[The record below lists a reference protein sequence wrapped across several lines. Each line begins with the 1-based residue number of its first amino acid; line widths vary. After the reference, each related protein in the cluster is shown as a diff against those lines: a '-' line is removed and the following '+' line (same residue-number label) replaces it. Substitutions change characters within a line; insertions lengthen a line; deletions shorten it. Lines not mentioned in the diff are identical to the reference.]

1 MAVGGARGTT
11 LERASCRHAPSRT
24 FEQPLRDR
32 PLRARTAL
40 EGSPAAGAGRLTS
53 ATSSY
58 HDATAPTV
66 SLTAERG
73 TDHNGWYNHA
83 VAWTPAQT
91 DATSG
96 ADSCQAA
103 VVYSGPDSA
112 TASMTRTCTDLAG
125 NAGSASVSFKY
136 DATNPT
142 VSLTPDRATDHNG
155 WYDQAVTWTPS
166 QTDATS
172 GADSCQAAV
181 AYSGPDSSSASVT
194 ASCTDLAGN
203 TGDGAVGFQYDG
215 TKPVVNVTASRAADS
230 GGWYDH
236 PVSFSASTSSD
247 ATSLIDSCGTD
258 VVYSGPDTSSGSQ
271 SFTCTD
277 LAGNSSSSSIA
288 FNYDATNPTSTITFP
303 GSGPYNAAGWNDG
316 CGTGAEKICGTAGD
330 NLSGVAQVQVSIQQ
344 GSGNYWGGSSFN
356 SAGENRIT
364 AAGNASWT
372 LAFAAG
378 NFPEGS
384 YTVRVYVT
392 DKAGNAQSSNS
403 AQTFTIDTTP
413 PTPAL
418 TRVNGDTV
426 TFPFATSYP
435 VTTIGGTCATATG
448 DAATVNWSVSAGA
461 TDSGSTTCSSG
472 SWTATLTTPLTTA
485 TGYTITVTQSDSAG
499 NTGSTGSKS
508 VTIDAPPA

>member
-1 MAVGGARGTT
+1 MA
-11 LERASCRHAPSRT
+11 ASLS
-24 FEQPLRDR
+24 
-32 PLRARTAL
+32 
-40 EGSPAAGAGRLTS
+40 
-53 ATSSY
+53 
-58 HDATAPTV
+58 V
-66 SLTAERG
+66 
-73 TDHNGWYNHA
+73 
-83 VAWTPAQT
+83 
-91 DATSG
+91 
-96 ADSCQAA
+96 
-103 VVYSGPDSA
+103 
-112 TASMTRTCTDLAG
+112 TRTCTDAAG
-125 NAGSASVSFKY
+125 NSGTRTSVDVQVRRHSADRQPDGRSQHGPQRLVQPRRHLDARADGRDQRRWQLPGSGRLQRRGQRHSVRDTHLYRSGRQHGQRQRQLQVRRHQSNGEP
-136 DATNPT
+136 DA
-142 VSLTPDRATDHNG
+142 DRAADHND
-155 WYDQAVTWTPS
+155 WYDHAVTWTPS

-181 AYSGPDSSSASVT
+181 AYSGPDSSSASLT

-203 TGDGAVGFQYDG
+203 TGSAGVGFQYDG

-230 GGWYDH
+230 GGWYNH

-303 GSGPYNAAGWNDG
+303 GGGPYDAVGWNDG

-364 AAGNASWT
+364 AAGTRDWT
-372 LAFAAG
+372 LAFRCRQLPRGQLHRPGLRHRQGRQRA
-378 NFPEGS
+378 
-384 YTVRVYVT
+384 
-392 DKAGNAQSSNS
+392 SSNS

-435 VTTIGGTCATATG
+435 VTAVGGTCATATG

-508 VTIDAPPA
+508 ITIDAPPA